1 MDFLRKIRFWW
12 RGFFRKRRFSM
23 LNATDNSEEWHLHL
37 SPASIIAGLVSF
49 VLLLFILI
57 LSLVAYT
64 PVLEFLPGYRTEADR
79 SRENLVQNIIRLD
92 SMERMMNQMM
102 TYNQNIALN
111 MEGKTP
117 VMRTIASSDSS
128 RLSKVLVMPSHED
141 SLLRAQMEGDGPY
154 SLSASRNESRRALR
168 ESMELLAPV
177 EGILTEKFDVAD
189 GRLGV
194 GIVATADAPVSAIER
209 GTVIQSLW
217 SPESGYTIIIQ
228 HANNLLS
235 IYRNLSQSLVTTGQ
249 AVRGGEQIGYNAEP
263 VNGEV
268 RLFGFELWNNG
279 KPVNP
284 ESYIVF

>member
-102 TYNQNIALN
+102 TYNQDIALI

-235 IYRNLSQSLVTTGQ
+235 VYRNLSQSLVTTGQ

>member
-102 TYNQNIALN
+102 TYNQNIALI

-154 SLSASRNESRRALR
+154 SLSAARNESRRALR

>member
-12 RGFFRKRRFSM
+12 RGFFRQRRFSI

-79 SRENLVQNIIRLD
+79 SRESLVQNIIRLD

-102 TYNQNIALN
+102 TYNQNIALI

>member
-102 TYNQNIALN
+102 TYNQNIALI

-194 GIVATADAPVSAIER
+194 GIVASADAPVSAIER

-235 IYRNLSQSLVTTGQ
+235 VYRNLSQSLVTTGQ

>member
-12 RGFFRKRRFSM
+12 RGFVRKRRCSM
-23 LNATDNSEEWHLHL
+23 LNATDNSEEWHRHL
-37 SPASIIAGLVSF
+37 SPASIIAVLVSF

-79 SRENLVQNIIRLD
+79 SRESLVQNIIRLD

-102 TYNQNIALN
+102 TYNQNIALI

-235 IYRNLSQSLVTTGQ
+235 VYRNLSQSLVTTGQ

>member
-79 SRENLVQNIIRLD
+79 SRESLVLNIIRLD

-102 TYNQNIALN
+102 TYNQNIALI

>member
-102 TYNQNIALN
+102 TYNQNIALI

-268 RLFGFELWNNG
+268 LLFGFELWNNG

>member
-12 RGFFRKRRFSM
+12 RGFFRKRRFNM

-102 TYNQNIALN
+102 TYNQNIALI

-235 IYRNLSQSLVTTGQ
+235 VYRNLSQSLVTTGQ

>member
-102 TYNQNIALN
+102 TYNQNIALI

-168 ESMELLAPV
+168 EARELLAPV
-177 EGILTEKFDVAD
+177 AGILTATFDVAD
-189 GRLGV
+189 RRLGV

-235 IYRNLSQSLVTTGQ
+235 VYRNLSQSLVTTGQ

>member
-79 SRENLVQNIIRLD
+79 SRESLVQNIIRLD

-102 TYNQNIALN
+102 TYNQNIALI

-117 VMRTIASSDSS
+117 VMRAIASSDSS

-154 SLSASRNESRRALR
+154 SLSAARNESRRALR

>member
-79 SRENLVQNIIRLD
+79 SRESLVQNIIRLD

-102 TYNQNIALN
+102 TYNRNIALI

-117 VMRTIASSDSS
+117 VMRTVASSDSS

-217 SPESGYTIIIQ
+217 SPDSGYTIIIQ

-235 IYRNLSQSLVTTGQ
+235 VYRNLSQSLVTTGQ

>member
-102 TYNQNIALN
+102 TYNQNSALI

-235 IYRNLSQSLVTTGQ
+235 VYRNLSQSLVTTGQ

>member
-1 MDFLRKIRFWW
+1 
-12 RGFFRKRRFSM
+12 
-23 LNATDNSEEWHLHL
+23 
-37 SPASIIAGLVSF
+37 
-49 VLLLFILI
+49 
-57 LSLVAYT
+57 
-64 PVLEFLPGYRTEADR
+64 
-79 SRENLVQNIIRLD
+79 
-92 SMERMMNQMM
+92 MNQMM
-102 TYNQNIALN
+102 TYNQNIALI

-154 SLSASRNESRRALR
+154 SLSASQKASRRALR
-168 ESMELLAPV
+168 ESMELLAPI
-177 EGILTEKFDVAD
+177 EGIITQSFDVAQ

-194 GIVATADAPVSAIER
+194 GIVATSDAPVSAVES

-235 IYRNLSQSLVTTGQ
+235 VYRNLSQSLVTTGQ
-249 AVRGGEQIGYNAEP
+249 AVRGGAQIGYNAEP
-263 VNGEV
+263 VDGQV

-284 ESYIVF
+284 ENYIVF

>member
-1 MDFLRKIRFWW
+1 MDIQKKIGSWW
-12 RGFFRKRRFSM
+12 RNFFRKRRFSM

-37 SPASIIAGLVSF
+37 SPASIFAALVAF

-57 LSLVAYT
+57 LSLVAYS

-79 SRENLVQNIIRLD
+79 SRESLVQNIIRLD
-92 SMERMMNQMM
+92 SMERVMNQMM
-102 TYNQNIALN
+102 TYNQNIALI

-154 SLSASRNESRRALR
+154 SLSASQKASRRALR
-168 ESMELLAPV
+168 ESMELLAPI
-177 EGILTEKFDVAD
+177 EGIITRSFDVAQ

-194 GIVATADAPVSAIER
+194 GIVATSDAP
-209 GTVIQSLW
+209 
-217 SPESGYTIIIQ
+217 
-228 HANNLLS
+228 NLLS
-235 IYRNLSQSLVTTGQ
+235 VYRNLSQSLVTTGQ
-249 AVRGGEQIGYNAEP
+249 AVRGGAQIGYNAEP
-263 VNGEV
+263 VDGQV

-284 ESYIVF
+284 ENYIVF

>member
-79 SRENLVQNIIRLD
+79 SRESLVQNIIRLD

-102 TYNQNIALN
+102 TYNQNIALI

-235 IYRNLSQSLVTTGQ
+235 VYRNLSQSLVTTGQ
-249 AVRGGEQIGYNAEP
+249 VVRGGEQIGYNAEP

>member
-102 TYNQNIALN
+102 TYNQNIALI

-154 SLSASRNESRRALR
+154 SLSAARNESRRALR
-168 ESMELLAPV
+168 ESMELLAPI

>member
-92 SMERMMNQMM
+92 SIERMMNQMM
-102 TYNQNIALN
+102 TYNQNIALI

-235 IYRNLSQSLVTTGQ
+235 VYRNLSQSLVTTGQ

>member
-102 TYNQNIALN
+102 TYNQNIALI

-117 VMRTIASSDSS
+117 VMLTIASSDSS

-235 IYRNLSQSLVTTGQ
+235 VYRNLSQSLVTTGQ

>member
-102 TYNQNIALN
+102 TYNQNIALI

-117 VMRTIASSDSS
+117 VMRAIASSDSS

-235 IYRNLSQSLVTTGQ
+235 VYRNLSQSLVTTGQ

>member
-102 TYNQNIALN
+102 TYNQNIALI

-154 SLSASRNESRRALR
+154 SLSAARNESRRALR

-235 IYRNLSQSLVTTGQ
+235 VYRNLSQSLVTTGQ

>member
-102 TYNQNIALN
+102 TYNQNIALI

-117 VMRTIASSDSS
+117 VMRTVASSDSS

-235 IYRNLSQSLVTTGQ
+235 VYRNLSQSLVTTGQ

>member
-1 MDFLRKIRFWW
+1 MDIQKKIGSWW
-12 RGFFRKRRFSM
+12 RNFFRKRRFSM

-37 SPASIIAGLVSF
+37 SPASIFAALVAF

-57 LSLVAYT
+57 LSLVAYS

-79 SRENLVQNIIRLD
+79 SRESLVQNIIRLD
-92 SMERMMNQMM
+92 SMERVMNQMM
-102 TYNQNIALN
+102 TYNQNIALI

-154 SLSASRNESRRALR
+154 SLSASQKASADSEQML
-168 ESMELLAPV
+168 
-177 EGILTEKFDVAD
+177 EGIITQSFDVAQ

-194 GIVATADAPVSAIER
+194 GIVATSDAPVSAVES

-235 IYRNLSQSLVTTGQ
+235 VYRNLSQSLVTTGQ
-249 AVRGGEQIGYNAEP
+249 AVRGGAQIGYNAEP
-263 VNGEV
+263 VDGQV

-284 ESYIVF
+284 ENYIVF

>member
-23 LNATDNSEEWHLHL
+23 LNATDSSEEWHLHL

-102 TYNQNIALN
+102 TYNQNIALI

-154 SLSASRNESRRALR
+154 SLSAARNESRRALR

-235 IYRNLSQSLVTTGQ
+235 VYRNLSQSLVTTGQ

>member
-102 TYNQNIALN
+102 TYNQNIALI

-235 IYRNLSQSLVTTGQ
+235 VYRNLSQSLVTTGQ

-268 RLFGFELWNNG
+268 RLFGFELWNKG

>member
-102 TYNQNIALN
+102 TYNQNIALI

-217 SPESGYTIIIQ
+217 SPESGYTIITQ

-235 IYRNLSQSLVTTGQ
+235 VYRNLSQSLVTTGQ

>member
-1 MDFLRKIRFWW
+1 MDIQKKIGSWW
-12 RGFFRKRRFSM
+12 RNFFRKRRFSM

-37 SPASIIAGLVSF
+37 SPASIFAALVAF

-57 LSLVAYT
+57 LSLVAYS

-79 SRENLVQNIIRLD
+79 SRESLVQNIIRLD
-92 SMERMMNQMM
+92 SMERVMNQMM
-102 TYNQNIALN
+102 TYNQNIALI

-128 RLSKVLVMPSHED
+128 RL
-141 SLLRAQMEGDGPY
+141 RAQMEGDGPY
-154 SLSASRNESRRALR
+154 SLSASQKASRRALR
-168 ESMELLAPV
+168 ESMELLAPI
-177 EGILTEKFDVAD
+177 EGIITQSFDVAQ

-194 GIVATADAPVSAIER
+194 GIVATSDAPVSAVES

-217 SPESGYTIIIQ
+217 SPESGYTIIQ

-235 IYRNLSQSLVTTGQ
+235 VYRNLSQSLVTTGQ
-249 AVRGGEQIGYNAEP
+249 AVRGGAQIGYNAEP
-263 VNGEV
+263 VDGQV

-284 ESYIVF
+284 ENYIVF

>member
-102 TYNQNIALN
+102 TYNQNIALI

-177 EGILTEKFDVAD
+177 EGFLTEKFDVAD

-235 IYRNLSQSLVTTGQ
+235 VYRNLSQSLVTTGQ

>member
-102 TYNQNIALN
+102 TYNRNIALI

-117 VMRTIASSDSS
+117 VMRTVASSDSS

-217 SPESGYTIIIQ
+217 SPDSGYTIIIQ

-235 IYRNLSQSLVTTGQ
+235 VYRNLSQSLVTTGQ

>member
-79 SRENLVQNIIRLD
+79 SRENLLQNIIRLD

-102 TYNQNIALN
+102 TYNQNIALI

-235 IYRNLSQSLVTTGQ
+235 VYRNLSQSLVTTGQ

>member
-1 MDFLRKIRFWW
+1 
-12 RGFFRKRRFSM
+12 
-23 LNATDNSEEWHLHL
+23 
-37 SPASIIAGLVSF
+37 
-49 VLLLFILI
+49 
-57 LSLVAYT
+57 
-64 PVLEFLPGYRTEADR
+64 
-79 SRENLVQNIIRLD
+79 
-92 SMERMMNQMM
+92 
-102 TYNQNIALN
+102 
-111 MEGKTP
+111 
-117 VMRTIASSDSS
+117 
-128 RLSKVLVMPSHED
+128 MPSHED

-154 SLSASRNESRRALR
+154 SLSAARNESRRALR

>member
-102 TYNQNIALN
+102 TYNQNIALI

-154 SLSASRNESRRALR
+154 SLSAARNESRRALR

-235 IYRNLSQSLVTTGQ
+235 IYRNLSQSRVTTGQ

>member
-1 MDFLRKIRFWW
+1 MDFLRIIRFWW

-102 TYNQNIALN
+102 TYNQNIALI